1 MDTVVLSIWIIFGL
15 IAAAIYRSK
24 GRSMLLAFVAG
35 LLLGPFAI
43 LLALVSG
50 KSVKGLSRQQEKE
63 EAQLLKA
70 GKLKKCPQCAE
81 LIRPDATVCKFCH
94 SPA

>member
-1 MDTVVLSIWIIFGL
+1 MNTTVFAIWINFGL

-24 GRSMLLAFVAG
+24 DRFMLLAFVAG

-50 KSVKGLSRQQEKE
+50 RSVKGLAQQQGKE

-70 GKLKKCPQCAE
+70 GKLKKCPQFAE
-81 LIRPDATVCKFCH
+81 LIRPDASVCKFWH
-94 SPA
+94 SPV